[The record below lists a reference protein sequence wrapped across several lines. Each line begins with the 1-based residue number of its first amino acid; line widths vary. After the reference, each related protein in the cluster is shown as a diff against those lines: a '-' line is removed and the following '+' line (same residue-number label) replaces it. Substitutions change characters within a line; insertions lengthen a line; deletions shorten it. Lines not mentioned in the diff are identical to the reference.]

1 MEQIFNDLV
10 GQYGIIAVFLL
21 CMVEGDITL
30 LLAGVLAHTGSFGR
44 WSYLQVLFFGT
55 LGAVIGDFCGYL
67 IGRVFKKSVS
77 NFGFYRAS
85 QPRILRLT
93 EKFGPLSIFVS
104 KYIYGIRAAWCV
116 FYGVSGTPWWKFLLH
131 DTVSCFL
138 WVLILSGVGFLFGGA
153 VTSLIG
159 DFHRVGIVLL
169 VVLVLGVIGFYLF
182 ERFWVSK
189 KVEEVS
195 PESIHELEKKA
206 QNTLHDLT
214 EGIQER
220 LHLTSSGSNNNS
232 HNDLTTQPNK
242 MREAEK
248 VESD

>member
-1 MEQIFNDLV
+1 MEQFFYQLV
-10 GQYGIIAVFLL
+10 EQYGIIAVFLL
-21 CMVEGDITL
+21 CMIEGDITL
-30 LLAGVLAHTGSFGR
+30 LLAGVLAHSGAFGR
-44 WSYLQVLFFGT
+44 LSYLQVIFFGT

-77 NFGFYRAS
+77 DFSFYRAS

-131 DTVSCFL
+131 DGISCFL

-159 DFHRVGIVLL
+159 DFHRVG
-169 VVLVLGVIGFYLF
+169 VVLFVIVIIGVIGFYLF

-220 LHLTSSGSNNNS
+220 LHLTSSGSNSNS
-232 HNDLTTQPNK
+232 HNDLTAPSK
-242 MREAEK
+242 KIREAGK
-248 VESD
+248 VESE